1 MNRTS
6 KLLACCCLPLAVL
19 AQPALAQDT
28 GMPSSQETSYGLGE
42 IVVTA
47 QKRAESLQD
56 TPLAVSAVTAEMIEA
71 RGITD
76 VSSLTAVAPNISVT
90 TAPASSS
97 NTTIFIRGI
106 GDQEPVLTADAPV
119 SIYVDGIVLGRST
132 GAVFDL
138 VDLERIEVLRGPQGT
153 LYGRNTIGG
162 AVNLISA
169 KPADTFGIKQKLS
182 YGSFNQWASRTTLDT
197 GELGNSGIRAKF
209 SYVHREQDGYVDDT
223 TAPASRDPGALNIDA
238 LRAAVSFD
246 KGGAFRAHYAFDFNH
261 RESIAP
267 AFQAVVVNPVIA
279 QFLKDS
285 AKLGGSSGPVSP
297 TRLDSFALGDDGL
310 LTDKVWGHTL
320 TLEVDIGE
328 NMTLKSLTGHRK
340 WRNTDL
346 GDDLDGIEGVL
357 GLAVS
362 PMLFVDGTFDVL
374 GVQEATLFTAT
385 NFRKQKQ
392 WSQEFNLTGT
402 VGDRLEYVAGVFYF
416 EESSQEI
423 NPQFPA
429 VVIPSEAPIPL
440 GPGLSVNSFFVPV
453 QALMSFR
460 HKSKSQA
467 AFAQATYDLTDK
479 LSFTGGIRYTKDTKH
494 LMQVA
499 AFQRDL
505 EASFDRFNW
514 AASVDYQA
522 TPDILA
528 YARVATGY
536 KAGGFNARSSN
547 SGYNPEDLT
556 SFEVGLKTELLD
568 RRLRFNVAGFHMQ
581 HKDLQ
586 VQQFQ
591 AGAQGSTSVTVNA
604 GKAKYTGI
612 EVETQAILV
621 PGFQVFGTM
630 GYVDRK
636 YDEFLIL
643 DPATDKIVN
652 VADTARFPHSAAL
665 TWNVGAQYDVPEF
678 PVGKLSARVEYN
690 HRGRTYF
697 HPTTVGTPLNDV
709 IAADG
714 RGLLDGRITLSEIPV
729 GGTQVSI
736 AVWGKNLTDEEYRVH
751 GIDFG
756 GLGYGGAV
764 YGEPRSFGVDLTA
777 QF

>member
-1 MNRTS
+1 MKRTS

-19 AQPALAQDT
+19 AQPAFAQNNAAQGAQDN
-28 GMPSSQETSYGLGE
+28 PYGLGE

-97 NTTIFIRGI
+97 NTAIFIRGI
-106 GDQEPVLTADAPV
+106 GDQEPVLTSDAPV

-162 AVNLISA
+162 AVNLITA
-169 KPADTFGIKQKLS
+169 KPADTFGIKQKFS
-182 YGSFNQWASRTTLDT
+182 YGSFNQWQSRTTLDT
-197 GELGNSGIRAKF
+197 GELGDSGIRAKF

-223 TAPASRDPGALNIDA
+223 TAPSSEDPGALNIDA

-246 KGGAFRAHYAFDFNH
+246 QGGAFRAQYAFDFNH
-261 RESIAP
+261 RESWAP
-267 AFQAVVVNPVIA
+267 AFQAVVVNPLIA
-279 QFLKDS
+279 QFLLDS
-285 AKLGGSSGPVSP
+285 AKLGGNSGPVSAD
-297 TRLDSFALGDDGL
+297 RLDAFALGDDGL

-320 TLEVDIGE
+320 TLEVDLGE

-340 WRNTDL
+340 WRNVDR
-346 GDDLDGIEGVL
+346 GDELDGLDNVL

-374 GVQEATLFTAT
+374 GVQEARLFTST
-385 NFRKQKQ
+385 NRRKQKQ
-392 WSQEFNLTGT
+392 WSQEFNLTGKL
-402 VGDRLEYVAGVFYF
+402 GDKLEYVAGLFYF
-416 EESSQEI
+416 EESSEEI
-423 NPQFPA
+423 NPQYPGFVLPA
-429 VVIPSEAPIPL
+429 PAPIPL
-440 GPGLSVNSFFVPV
+440 GPDLSVDTFFVPL
-453 QALMSFR
+453 QALLSFQ
-460 HKSKSQA
+460 HKSKSRA
-467 AFAQATYDLTDK
+467 AFAQATYDLTDQ
-479 LSFTGGIRYTKDTKH
+479 LSVTGGIRYTKDTKH
-494 LMQVA
+494 LIQVSP
-499 AFQRDL
+499 FTRDL

-514 AASVDYQA
+514 AASIDYQA

-536 KAGGFNARSSN
+536 KSGGFNARSSN
-547 SGYNPEDLT
+547 SGYSPEDLT
-556 SFEVGLKTELLD
+556 SYELGLKTELFD
-568 RRLRFNVAGFHMQ
+568 RRLRFNVAGFHMV

-591 AGAQGSTSVTVNA
+591 AGAGGALSITVNA

-630 GYVDRK
+630 GYVHRK

-643 DPATDKIVN
+643 DPVTDQVVD
-652 VADTARFPHSAAL
+652 VADQARFPHSAAL
-665 TWNVGAQYDVPEF
+665 TWNVGAQYDLPEF
-678 PVGKLSARVEYN
+678 PIGKLSARVEYN

-697 HPTTVGTPLNDV
+697 HPTKVGAPLNDV
-709 IAADG
+709 IAANR
-714 RGLLDGRITLSEIPV
+714 RGLLDGRITLSQIPV
-729 GGTQVSI
+729 AGTELSI
-736 AVWGKNLTDEEYRVH
+736 AVWGKNLTDEAYRVH